1 MAAPDYVPTD
11 RRHRAPRA
19 GLPMPPA
26 RRSTGQARPA
36 ALGSEQPVGH
46 SLGRPGPDQG
56 YALLLARSFEDRLV
70 VTEGEVHDDVVAAC
84 VAVALKRASIFGRAP
99 VVHDLEIAFTLF
111 GFLGAAPPELV
122 VCRRSHLAGA
132 AHHHHRQRSVADA
145 VPVSTLAMTPP
156 QIRASF
162 PVGWR
167 ELLGMEEGSGT

>member
-11 RRHRAPRA
+11 TRNRAPRV

-70 VTEGEVHDDVVAAC
+70 VTEGEVLDDVVAAC

-145 VPVSTLAMTPP
+145 VPELTLAMTPS

-162 PVGWR
+162 PGAWR
-167 ELLGMEEGSGT
+167 ELLGMEEGTGT